1 LIWNFSARLS
11 FVSGTQ
17 RIQGVQHMKTRR
29 LAKIAILLLALL
41 VSLAAVGSVLAQGKQ
56 IRILIGYP
64 PGGGHDLEARIMARY
79 LGKYLPGNP
88 KIIVQNMPGAG
99 GMIMSGYVFNRAK
112 ADGSTIGLFGSSH
125 GIQAVLSPPDM
136 VKYDLQK
143 MPIIWSIS
151 GIQVHIARDFL
162 GAKNAKEFLTKTDPS
177 KIVLAGRSKQ
187 GSSCLRG
194 QLALNMLGVKGY
206 TPVCAYRGTS
216 PIKAAMER
224 DEASFFV
231 ASDAHLVGGGA
242 FVDMDKRGLIVPM
255 WQSGKLKEDG
265 TIVRSETVKS
275 DVPTLFE
282 VYKDVHGK
290 DPSGLDWE
298 SWLAVGLKNSKLTR
312 TLVLPPGTPPAKVA
326 ELRAGIAKMAKDPGF
341 VKEWERI
348 FGQKLAPAI
357 VSPQEAEKIVKEVMS
372 PSEWQAY
379 LRKMA
384 TSS

>member
-1 LIWNFSARLS
+1 MRTLR
-11 FVSGTQ
+11 VS
-17 RIQGVQHMKTRR
+17 
-29 LAKIAILLLALL
+29 KISVLLLALM
-41 VSLAAVGSVLAQGKQ
+41 LAVLTVGSAWAQTKN

-64 PGGGHDLEARIMARY
+64 PGGGHDIEARVMARY

-112 ADGSTIGLFGSSH
+112 PDGSTIGLFGSSH
-125 GIQAVLSPPDM
+125 GIQAVLSPPEM

-151 GIQVHIARDFL
+151 GIQVHITRDFV
-162 GAKNAKEFLTKTDPS
+162 GAKNAKELVTKVDPS

-194 QLALNMLGVKGY
+194 QLALKMLGVKGFKAI
-206 TPVCAYRGTS
+206 CAYRGTS

-242 FVDMDKRGLIVPM
+242 FVDLYKRDMIVPM
-255 WQSGKLKEDG
+255 WQSGLLKEDG
-265 TIVRSETVKS
+265 TIVRSGTVKG
-275 DVPTLFE
+275 DVPTLLE
-282 VYKDVHGK
+282 VYKSVHGK
-290 DPSGLDWE
+290 EPSGVDWE
-298 SWLAVGLKNSKLTR
+298 AWQAIGLKNSKLTR

-341 VKEWERI
+341 IKDWEKV
-348 FGQKLAPAI
+348 FGQKLAPAL
-357 VSPQEAEKIVKEVMS
+357 VSPQEAEKIVNEVMG
-372 PSEWQAY
+372 PSEWQTY
-379 LRKMA
+379 LRKFA
-384 TSS
+384 NP

>member
-1 LIWNFSARLS
+1 
-11 FVSGTQ
+11 
-17 RIQGVQHMKTRR
+17 MKTRR
-29 LAKIAILLLALL
+29 LAKIGVLLLALL
-41 VSLAAVGSVLAQGKQ
+41 VSWATIGSVSAQTKQ
-56 IRILIGYP
+56 VKILIGYP
-64 PGGGHDLEARIMARY
+64 PGGGHDLEARIMARH
-79 LGKYLPGNP
+79 LGKYLPGKP

-99 GMIMSGYVFNRAK
+99 GMIMSGYVYNRAK
-112 ADGSTIGLFGSSH
+112 PDGKTIGLFGSSH

-151 GIQVHIARDFL
+151 GIQVHIVRDFL
-162 GAKNAKEFLTKTDPS
+162 GANNAKEFLTKTDPS
-177 KIVLAGRSKQ
+177 KIMLAGRSKQ

-206 TPVCAYRGTS
+206 TAICAYRGTS
-216 PIKAAMER
+216 PIKAAIER

-242 FVDMDKRGLIVPM
+242 FVDLYQRGLVFPM

-265 TIVRSETVKS
+265 TIVRSETVKG

-282 VYKDVHGK
+282 VYKEVHGK
-290 DPSGLDWE
+290 EPSGLDWE
-298 SWLAVGLKNSKLTR
+298 SWLAIGLKNSKLTR
-312 TLVLPPGTPPAKVA
+312 TLVLPPGTPSAKVK

-357 VSPQEAEKIVKEVMS
+357 VDPEEAEKIVKEVMS

-384 TSS
+384 TAS